1 MNYLRLNYIYF
12 NFITK
17 DIKISRE
24 TNMIQ
29 GILTFQFKLNQI
41 EATGEINPEFSPI
54 QLVFSNNKFDE
65 NDFSGLIIEND
76 IFGTFYQHTVGIF
89 TPRYGYSNFYTGRLK
104 ETPYQIYSYFKQL
117 TDGTQYLTISLFELD
132 DEIELFEDLIKD
144 MAGRLDTIYEK
155 LTKAS
160 NTRQLDLISNVNVR
174 LKNELKYTIFQVE
187 RLSKLD
193 KLQKVSL
200 IYNSSERLKI
210 LEILRERPASK
221 SEIKSIVE
229 QMKPTVNI
237 DILLRPFLELNL
249 IRRDWIKGEKDRKTG
264 VVTHQGEYIF
274 LVKDIIFARVPN
286 QNLLKHFKETN
297 NDLLSLF
304 KQKSIDYFTA
314 YDPYEEPLENTQNL
328 ASILLNPDVYDFF
341 VLMRSNHYPL
351 DKIPKIFSEFAVTEI
366 LLDNLK
372 KLNVITEI
380 KDENKRSWICL
391 LTDVKP
397 LTIFPE
403 YLLPKIREAF
413 RREEEEDKEGKE
425 AKEGKITYE
434 IAKKALNLL
443 EISYPEKVTF

>member
-1 MNYLRLNYIYF
+1 
-12 NFITK
+12 
-17 DIKISRE
+17 
-24 TNMIQ
+24 MIQ
-29 GILTFQFKLNQI
+29 GILTFQFKLNQN
-41 EATGEINPEFSPI
+41 ETTGEIDPEFRPI
-54 QLVFSNNKFDE
+54 QMVFTNNKFDE

-76 IFGTFYQHTVGIF
+76 IFGNFYQHTVGI
-89 TPRYGYSNFYTGRLK
+89 RSMKYGFSNFYTGRLK
-104 ETPYQIYSYFKQL
+104 ETPYQAFSYFKQL
-117 TDGTQYLTISLFELD
+117 ADGTQYLTISFFELD
-132 DEIELFEDLIKD
+132 DEIELFEDLIKE

-155 LTKAS
+155 FTKAT
-160 NTRQLDLISNVNVR
+160 NTRKLDLISNVNIR

-193 KLQKVSL
+193 KLQKVAL
-200 IYNSSERLKI
+200 IYNSNERLKI
-210 LEILRERPASK
+210 LDVLRERPASK
-221 SEIKSIVE
+221 SELKKIVE
-229 QMKPTVNI
+229 QMKPTANI

-264 VVTHQGEYIF
+264 VITNQGEYVF

-286 QNLLKHFKETN
+286 ENLLKHFKETN
-297 NDLLSLF
+297 NDLLQLY
-304 KQKSIDYFTA
+304 KQKSVDYFTE
-314 YDPYEEPLENTQNL
+314 YDPYEEPIENTINMAQL
-328 ASILLNPDVYDFF
+328 LLNPDIYDFF

-391 LTDVKP
+391 LTDIKP

-413 RREEEEDKEGKE
+413 RKDDEEES
-425 AKEGKITYE
+425 KEGKITIE

-443 EISYPEKVTF
+443 EISYPEKITF

>member
-1 MNYLRLNYIYF
+1 
-12 NFITK
+12 
-17 DIKISRE
+17 
-24 TNMIQ
+24 MIQ
-29 GILTFQFKLNQI
+29 AILTFQFELNQDEKTGSI
-41 EATGEINPEFSPI
+41 DPQFQKIQFATGSD
-54 QLVFSNNKFDE
+54 NKFDE

-76 IFGTFYQHTVGIF
+76 IFGTFYLHTVGIF
-89 TPRYGYSNFYTGRLK
+89 SVKYGFNNFYTGRLK
-104 ETPYQIYSYFKQL
+104 ETPYQVYSYFKQL

-144 MAGRLDTIYEK
+144 MASRLDTIFDK
-155 LTKAS
+155 LTKAV
-160 NTRQLDLISNVNVR
+160 NTRQLDLISNVNIR
-174 LKNELKYTIFQVE
+174 LKNELKYTVFQVE

-200 IYNSSERLKI
+200 IYNSNERLKI

-229 QMKPTVNI
+229 QMKPTANI

-264 VVTHQGEYIF
+264 VISNQGEYIF
-274 LVKDIIFARVPN
+274 LVKDIIFARAPN
-286 QNLLKHFKETN
+286 ENLLKHFKETN
-297 NDLLSLF
+297 NDLLPLF
-304 KQKSIDYFTA
+304 KQKSVDYFTE
-314 YDPYEEPLENTQNL
+314 YDPYAEPIENTQKL

-391 LTDVKP
+391 LTDIKP

-413 RREEEEDKEGKE
+413 RREGEE
-425 AKEGKITYE
+425 EGKITYE

>member
-1 MNYLRLNYIYF
+1 
-12 NFITK
+12 
-17 DIKISRE
+17 
-24 TNMIQ
+24 MIQ
-29 GILTFQFKLNQI
+29 GILTFQFKLNQN
-41 EATGEINPEFSPI
+41 ETTGEIDPEFQPI

-76 IFGTFYQHTVGIF
+76 IFGNFYQHTVGIF
-89 TPRYGYSNFYTGRLK
+89 SAKYGFSNFYTGRLK
-104 ETPYQIYSYFKQL
+104 ETPYQVFSYFKQL
-117 TDGTQYLTISLFELD
+117 ADGTQYLTISLFELD
-132 DEIELFEDLIKD
+132 DEIELFEDLIKE

-155 LTKAS
+155 FTKAS
-160 NTRQLDLISNVNVR
+160 NTRQLDLISNVNIR

-193 KLQKVSL
+193 KLQKVAL
-200 IYNSSERLKI
+200 IYNSNERLKI
-210 LEILRERPASK
+210 IETLRERPASK
-221 SEIKSIVE
+221 AEIKGIVE
-229 QMKPTVNI
+229 KMKPTVNI

-249 IRRDWIKGEKDRKTG
+249 VRRDWIKGVKDRKTG
-264 VVTHQGEYIF
+264 VITNQGEYVF
-274 LVKDIIFARVPN
+274 LIKDIIFARVPN
-286 QNLLKHFKETN
+286 ENLLKHFKETN
-297 NDLLSLF
+297 NDLLPLF
-304 KQKSIDYFTA
+304 RQKSVDFFA
-314 YDPYEEPLENTQNL
+314 DYDPYEEPLENTIKL

-391 LTDVKP
+391 LTEIKP

-413 RREEEEDKEGKE
+413 RKEEEVKEE
-425 AKEGKITYE
+425 KITYE

>member
-12 NFITK
+12 NLSTK

-29 GILTFQFKLNQI
+29 GILTFQFKLNQN
-41 EATGEINPEFSPI
+41 ETTGEINPEFSPI
-54 QLVFSNNKFDE
+54 QLAFANKKFDE
-65 NDFSGLIIEND
+65 NDFAGLIMEDD
-76 IFGTFYQHTVGIF
+76 IFGNFYQHTVGIF
-89 TPRYGYSNFYTGRLK
+89 STKYGFSNYYTGRLK
-104 ETPYQIYSYFKQL
+104 ETPYQVYSYFKQL
-117 TDGTQYLTISLFELD
+117 TDGTQYLTISMFELD

-144 MAGRLDTIYEK
+144 MASRLDTIYDK
-155 LTKAS
+155 LTKAA

-200 IYNSSERLKI
+200 IYNSNERLKI
-210 LEILRERPASK
+210 LEILRERPAAK
-221 SEIKSIVE
+221 SEIKSVVE
-229 QMKPTVNI
+229 QMKATANI

-249 IRRDWIKGEKDRKTG
+249 IRRDWIKGEKDKKTG
-264 VVTHQGEYIF
+264 VITHQGEYIF

-286 QNLLKHFKETN
+286 ENLLKHFKETN
-297 NDLLSLF
+297 NDLLPLY
-304 KQKSIDYFTA
+304 KQKSVDYFAA
-314 YDPYEEPLENTQNL
+314 YDPYDEPLENTQRL

-341 VLMRSNHYPL
+341 ILMRSNHYPL

-391 LTDVKP
+391 LTDIKP

-413 RREEEEDKEGKE
+413 RREDEEE
-425 AKEGKITYE
+425 KEGKITYE

>member
-1 MNYLRLNYIYF
+1 
-12 NFITK
+12 
-17 DIKISRE
+17 
-24 TNMIQ
+24 MIQ